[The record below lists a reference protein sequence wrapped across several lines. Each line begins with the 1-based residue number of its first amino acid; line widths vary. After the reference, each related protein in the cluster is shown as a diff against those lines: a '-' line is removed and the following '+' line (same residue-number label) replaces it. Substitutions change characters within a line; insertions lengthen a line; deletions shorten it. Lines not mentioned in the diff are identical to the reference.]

1 MLLENELSWF
11 AYKQSNVT
19 VYIHNSNQGENYLVL
34 KWMIYLLNDIF
45 ELWEW
50 GGERPM
56 KQRLVYSD
64 QQVISGCTVTHV
76 QKHTHKAS

>member
-1 MLLENELSWF
+1 MENELSWF

-19 VYIHNSNQGENYLVL
+19 VYIHNSIRGKNYLSNEND
-34 KWMIYLLNDIF
+34 YLLNDIF

-50 GGERPM
+50 GGERPLE
-56 KQRLVYSD
+56 QRLVYSD
-64 QQVISGCTVTHV
+64 QQVISGCTHV